1 MADTDGLGDFFIYV
15 FVVYPIIG
23 WILKP
28 GRFSKR
34 NSLLFAIGFLACV
47 ASVKVG
53 LQMAEKGPNHF
64 AVLSVDRT
72 STKEDIKRA
81 YKKMSL
87 MYHPDKND
95 SPEAPKMFNLV
106 KDAYDVLTDPDTRD
120 KWERYGPEK
129 IKGAAV
135 IEETQIFFEMLL
147 FYAGWGMLAFV
158 LTLGKNAGEARS
170 WIFSGQ
176 LLMFVVELYLKL
188 EPASVM
194 PDWLLPSMT
203 KFELVSLFHSLF
215 PAYMNGCRCIG
226 NVVHVDYDE
235 RNRKLFSALEEQ
247 NKDVLGALRDIQV
260 SMSNLQQQ
268 KGSNASAT
276 PLRITATG
284 KLRELEE
291 KLRSAGPV
299 SEVAEAAAKEAK
311 GSTLWQVAGYLG
323 FIFLLNYAF
332 GGGGK

>member
-1 MADTDGLGDFFIYV
+1 M
-15 FVVYPIIG
+15 
-23 WILKP
+23 
-28 GRFSKR
+28 
-34 NSLLFAIGFLACV
+34 
-47 ASVKVG
+47 
-53 LQMAEKGPNHF
+53 
-64 AVLSVDRT
+64 
-72 STKEDIKRA
+72 
-81 YKKMSL
+81 
-87 MYHPDKND
+87 
-95 SPEAPKMFNLV
+95 
-106 KDAYDVLTDPDTRD
+106 
-120 KWERYGPEK
+120 
-129 IKGAAV
+129 
-135 IEETQIFFEMLL
+135 
-147 FYAGWGMLAFV
+147 
-158 LTLGKNAGEARS
+158 
-170 WIFSGQ
+170 
-176 LLMFVVELYLKL
+176 
-188 EPASVM
+188 
-194 PDWLLPSMT
+194 
-203 KFELVSLFHSLF
+203 
-215 PAYMNGCRCIG
+215 
-226 NVVHVDYDE
+226 VHVDYDE